1 MTTTSAQLYLYHYVP
16 GRAVAAT
23 WSRIVEPVIEPITLA
38 EAKDQTRY
46 TTDDNNV
53 NLNRYIKTAREA
65 AEDTLNRGLLTQTWL
80 LQRQQFSDVMA
91 LPMAAPLQTD
101 VSTAPLVQY
110 YDINGVLQTLDSTIY
125 LVDAINRPARLTLA
139 PLQMWPSV
147 QERRDD
153 AVRITYVVGWQT
165 PAQVPERIK
174 QGIRQ
179 YVAYLDAVRDGLDVQ
194 AHAAEQAAERCW
206 IDRVYWNEAC
216 ASALW

>member
-1 MTTTSAQLYLYHYVP
+1 MAMQLEFSPYAP

-23 WSRIVEPVIEPITLA
+23 WARIVDPVVEPITIS
-38 EAKDQTRY
+38 EAKDQVRL

-65 AEDTLNRGLLTQTWL
+65 AEDTLNRGLLTQTWR
-80 LQRQQFSDVMA
+80 LQRATFADVMA
-91 LPMAAPLQTD
+91 LPMAAPLQND
-101 VSTAPLVQY
+101 VATAPTVQY
-110 YDINGVLQTLDSTIY
+110 YDLDGVLQTLAPAVY
-125 LVDAINRPARLTLA
+125 LVDPISRPARLALA
-139 PLQMWPSV
+139 PLQMWPSI
-147 QERRDD
+147 QDRDD

-206 IDRVYWNEAC
+206 IDRVYWTERC
-216 ASALW
+216 A

>member
-1 MTTTSAQLYLYHYVP
+1 MAFQLDLSPYAP
-16 GRAVAAT
+16 GRAVVAT
-23 WSRIVEPVIEPITLA
+23 WARIVEPVVEPITIS
-38 EAKDQTRY
+38 EAKDQVRL

-65 AEDTLNRGLLTQTWL
+65 AEDTLNRGLLTQTWR
-80 LQRQQFSDVMA
+80 LQRAAFADLMS

-101 VSTAPLVQY
+101 VTTAPVVEY
-110 YDINGVLQTLDSTIY
+110 YDITGVLQTLDPSVY
-125 LVDAINRPARLTLA
+125 RVDPLSRPARIALA
-139 PLQMWPSV
+139 PLQMWPSI
-147 QERRDD
+147 QDRDD

-206 IDRVYWNEAC
+206 IDRVYWNEQC
-216 ASALW
+216 A